1 MEWLIFALLS
11 AVSAAFVA
19 IFGKIGIEDI
29 DPTAATIVRAAI
41 MFGVVFVVGLFTG
54 RLPDISAIDRRTFS
68 YILLSGVAGGLSWIF
83 YFIALRMGRAS
94 MVAPIDRLSMVFTV
108 VLAALILGEKVT
120 TGIAVGTI
128 LMVIGAILVV
138 LG

>member
-19 IFGKIGIEDI
+19 IFGKIGVENI
-29 DPTAATIVRAAI
+29 DPTTATIVRATI
-41 MFGVVFVVGLFTG
+41 MLGVVFIVGLFTG
-54 RLPDISAIDRRTFS
+54 RLPDISAIDRRTFG
-68 YILLSGVAGGLSWIF
+68 YILLSGIAGGLSWIF

-108 VLAALILGEKVT
+108 VLASFILGEKVT
-120 TGIAVGTI
+120 TGIAVGI
-128 LMVIGAILVV
+128 IFMVVGAILVV

>member
-19 IFGKIGIEDI
+19 IFGKIGVENI
-29 DPTAATIVRAAI
+29 DPTAATIVRATI
-41 MFGVVFVVGLFTG
+41 MLGVVFIVGLFTG
-54 RLPDISAIDRRTFS
+54 RLPDISAIDRRTFG
-68 YILLSGVAGGLSWIF
+68 YILLSGIAGGLSWIF

-108 VLAALILGEKVT
+108 VLASFILGEKVT
-120 TGIAVGTI
+120 TGIAVGI
-128 LMVIGAILVV
+128 ISMVVGAILVV

>member
-11 AVSAAFVA
+11 AFSAAFVA
-19 IFGKIGIEDI
+19 IFGKIGVEDI
-29 DPTAATIVRAAI
+29 DPTAATIVRAVI
-41 MFGVVFVVGLFTG
+41 MLGVVFVIGLFTG
-54 RLPDISAIDRRTFS
+54 RLPDISAIDRKTFS
-68 YILLSGVAGGLSWIF
+68 YILLSGIAGGLSWIF

-108 VLAALILGEKVT
+108 VLAALILGENIT
-120 TGIAVGTI
+120 RGIAVGTI
-128 LMVIGAILVV
+128 LMVIGAILIV

>member
-54 RLPDISAIDRRTFS
+54 RLPDISAIDMRTFS

-83 YFIALRMGRAS
+83 YFIALRMGKAS

-120 TGIAVGTI
+120 RGIAVGTI